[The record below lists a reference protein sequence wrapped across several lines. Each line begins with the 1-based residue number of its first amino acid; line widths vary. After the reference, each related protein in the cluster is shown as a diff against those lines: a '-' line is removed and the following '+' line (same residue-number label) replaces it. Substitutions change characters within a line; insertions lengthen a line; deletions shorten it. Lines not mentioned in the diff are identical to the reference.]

1 MKTVRFIEDWKGT
14 PEIENSRT
22 TFIMNFLVKYSMEKA
37 HGYFCFCFLSQI
49 KKNSFPGTIL
59 FTFKLSHL

>member
-49 KKNSFPGTIL
+49 KK
-59 FTFKLSHL
+59 K